1 MLNRTIFA
9 ALMDYDSRIKEKH
22 QGYRLIAFNANYA
35 AWIFSE
41 LITKYPW
48 ISFAIVIFFQV
59 KWVELKNCCN
69 LVQYLYAKVSFDR
82 IFFNFLLQSK
92 ACKTLI
98 FYLDKVLYLHTAPYR
113 NGLNGPVIRI
123 KTSTFDP
130 MNSMKLKWIGRNF
143 CWRKFLST
151 PRSEM
156 SQHFPVISLFLPFNI
171 FNTVVIN
178 AIGYRYLCYELF

>member
-1 MLNRTIFA
+1 
-9 ALMDYDSRIKEKH
+9 MDYDSRIIKEKH

-41 LITKYPW
+41 LITKNSW
-48 ISFAIVIFFQV
+48 FFFQG

-98 FYLDKVLYLHTAPYR
+98 FYLDKVLYLHIAPYR

-130 MNSMKLKWIGRNF
+130 MNCMKLKWFGKKF
-143 CWRKFLST
+143 CWSKFVST

-156 SQHFPVISLFLPFNI
+156 SQHFSVISLFCLSI
-171 FNTVVIN
+171 
-178 AIGYRYLCYELF
+178 YLILLL

>member
-1 MLNRTIFA
+1 
-9 ALMDYDSRIKEKH
+9 MDYDSRIKEKH
-22 QGYRLIAFNANYA
+22 QGYRLIAFNA
-35 AWIFSE
+35 ITQLGFSPNWLRKTHE
-41 LITKYPW
+41 LAST
-48 ISFAIVIFFQV
+48 FVAIVIFFQE

-69 LVQYLYAKVSFDR
+69 LVQYLYAKVSFER
-82 IFFNFLLQSK
+82 IFFNLLLQSK

-98 FYLDKVLYLHTAPYR
+98 FYLDKVIYLHTAPYR

-130 MNSMKLKWIGRNF
+130 MNYMKLKWIGRNF
-143 CWRKFLST
+143 CKSKFLST

-156 SQHFPVISLFLPFNI
+156 SQHFSVISLFLPFNI

-178 AIGYRYLCYELF
+178 AIGFRYLCYELF